1 MARDRLP
8 RKAKNIKTYN
18 ETKLAAENAE
28 QGTLERK
35 RTKKTKRKAS
45 PVAKAAVK
53 KRTKNVN
60 TTLEKTQKPTFKVA
74 KQPLSQPTKKL
85 LSQPTKKST
94 TKKDAL
100 STDREKPNV
109 SKVRTGRAEKPRT
122 RYRTRAYPGSSSPM
136 TSGNPKT
143 KNATLNSERPTHKSA
158 STPPQSTP
166 PKATPPKAA
175 PSKATPSKSA
185 TSAPLSTPK
194 RKTVATNRSV

>member
-53 KRTKNVN
+53 KRTKNVK
-60 TTLEKTQKPTFKVA
+60 TTLKKTQKPTTKVA
-74 KQPLSQPTKKL
+74 KQP

-109 SKVRTGRAEKPRT
+109 SKVRTGRVEKPRT

-143 KNATLNSERPTHKSA
+143 KNATLNPERPTHKSA

-194 RKTVATNRSV
+194 RKIVATNRSV